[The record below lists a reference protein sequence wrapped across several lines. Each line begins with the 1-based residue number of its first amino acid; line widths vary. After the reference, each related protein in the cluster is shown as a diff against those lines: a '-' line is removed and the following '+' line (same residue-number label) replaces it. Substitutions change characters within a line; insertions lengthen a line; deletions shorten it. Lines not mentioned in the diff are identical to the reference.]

1 MNMEYTIVKAE
12 ADDTSLEKYRKCF
25 EKNGTERVLA
35 NLQWLHQQNLAH
47 TNTIYY
53 ALQNDTLAAIYT
65 ALPVVFKINK
75 STVPALQSIDTI
87 TDIDHRGKGLFPKL
101 ANKLYNDAA
110 QNKFAL
116 VYGFP
121 NENSAPGFFKKLQ
134 WQPFGEAPF
143 LLKPLNPFY
152 FFKKIWDRKKIQEDF
167 SSTNHIYPSPIE
179 KRINNHTV
187 IKILNHFDENYDAI
201 WKTVAENIPVCVN
214 RDAAYMNWRY
224 IAKPAEHYYRY
235 GIYINGKLE
244 GIIVYAIK
252 TKHGGLIGY
261 IMDLIYYPS
270 HKKAAKYLL
279 QFASQQFRLQK
290 VDTVLAWSLP
300 GSFNF
305 KSYRKSGYFV
315 LPPKLRPQKLYLG
328 VRPFD
333 DENKDLIT
341 NANNWYISYSDS
353 DTV

>member
-1 MNMEYTIVKAE
+1 MEYEIVKGV
-12 ADDTSLEKYRKCF
+12 ADDAELERYRECF

-35 NLQWLHQQNLAH
+35 NLKWLHQQNLSN

-53 ALQNDTLAAIYT
+53 AMQQNEVAAIYT
-65 ALPVVFKINK
+65 ALPVVFKINDTK
-75 STVPALQSIDTI
+75 VPALQSIDTI

-101 ANKLYNDAA
+101 ANKLYTDAA
-110 QNKFAL
+110 ENKFAL

-152 FFKKIWDRKKIQEDF
+152 FFKKFFKRKKIQEDF
-167 SSTNHIYPSPIE
+167 SSTNHIYISPKE
-179 KRINNHTV
+179 KRLNKNTV
-187 IKILNHFDENYDAI
+187 IKSLDQFGETYDEI
-201 WKTVAENIPVCVN
+201 WNAASENIPVCVD
-214 RDAAYMNWRY
+214 RSAAYMNWRY
-224 IAKPAEHYYRY
+224 VTKPAEHYYRY
-235 GIYINGKLE
+235 GIFTNGKLE
-244 GIIVYAIK
+244 GVIVFAIK

-261 IMDLIYYPS
+261 IMDLIYYPFN
-270 HKKAAKYLL
+270 KKIAKQLL

-305 KSYRKSGYFV
+305 KSFKKSGYFV
-315 LPPKLRPQKLYLG
+315 LPPKLRPQKLFLG

-333 DENKDLIT
+333 EANKDLIT
-341 NANNWYISYSDS
+341 DAKNWYISYSDS